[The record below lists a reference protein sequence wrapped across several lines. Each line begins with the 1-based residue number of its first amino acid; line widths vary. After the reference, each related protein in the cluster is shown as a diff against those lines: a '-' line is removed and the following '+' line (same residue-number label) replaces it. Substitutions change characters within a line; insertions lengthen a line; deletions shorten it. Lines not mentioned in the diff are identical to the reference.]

1 MRMNIINA
9 IKAPYLRFS
18 SEVSSQDL
26 LKAIALLTMI
36 IDHIGMVF
44 FPEDLYLRAIGR
56 SSFIIWFFFVGY
68 NFRERTSVIDILLFC
83 AVSFA
88 IAKYFFIPKI
98 LPLNIL
104 FSMIISRIMLGY
116 YAKYIVKNES
126 INLFEWF
133 FLSITSL
140 ALFLLTNS
148 LFEYGTLGIL
158 IAIWGYNQK
167 NKIGNELIQGLTL
180 SFIISFSQIDAWK
193 FNFNNSIISLISINL
208 ALYALYYFKPMSIN
222 IRGVNICIINI
233 LARYSLYL
241 YCVHLLAFFALRRV
255 FL

>member
-1 MRMNIINA
+1 MNIINI

-18 SEVSSQDL
+18 SEASSQDL

-36 IDHIGMVF
+36 IDHVGMVF

-56 SSFIIWFFFVGY
+56 SSFVIWFFFVGY
-68 NFRERTSVIDILLFC
+68 NFRERKSLIDMLLFC

-98 LPLNIL
+98 LPFNIL
-104 FSMIISRIMLGY
+104 FSMIISRVMLGY

-133 FLSITSL
+133 FLSITLL

-158 IAIWGYNQK
+158 IAILGYNKK
-167 NKIGNELIQGLTL
+167 NKIGNDLIQIVSL
-180 SFIISFSQIDAWK
+180 SFITSFSQIDAWK

-208 ALYALYYFKPMSIN
+208 ALYALYYFKPISIS
-222 IRGVNICIINI
+222 IRGVSRSIINI
-233 LARYSLYL
+233 MARYSLYL
-241 YCVHLLAFFALRRV
+241 YCLHLLLFFALRWI